1 MSRAFPALFDRW
13 SRRVS
18 ARFAL
23 GHVLAGATIG
33 LALGAGV
40 SAACWKTR
48 HGALRP
54 AGALVGLLG
63 AAAGA
68 AVAKRRRI
76 RDLDVALFLDAR
88 LGSDEAITTA
98 LELAGKSDGSDDAA
112 RVFVTSQA
120 TAALE
125 RATLEALDVRVVR
138 PWHAVALAGAGAI
151 AWLGILPLP
160 PAPAAP
166 SAAPGVEGVRL
177 ARVAGLEK
185 VMKLGDLRPRDEAQR
200 ERLRRLAKEAEALR
214 DKLRSGIEK
223 REAQADLGKLADG
236 ITAERLSLGDGVE
249 RQGMESALGK
259 LGENKELRSAQKALG
274 DRDLVRLDEE
284 MERLADRLEKA
295 DRTRAQEALEDAA
308 QAALRAGAPNVARAL
323 DAERKLLGAKGDRRD
338 MLRELA
344 KELGDALGEEGKRAL
359 QELGS
364 AGGDE
369 TSSKLADRLD
379 KALRGMTPE
388 QRKRLA
394 ENLKKRM
401 GQAPEQ
407 NPRGLSKRELGEMLG
422 ELDDGRLEEELR
434 RMAAAP
440 AEGTEEGERQRGLDG
455 AQGGAEEAAGELG
468 GGLPMPMAGEGIGN
482 GKAASS
488 GGGAGGPAM
497 AGHTEGGGPGSHDGR
512 TGAVEGGEMRAR
524 ATGRMNAGTP
534 MPGVVMGRTAGR
546 AGETAN
552 ERGVGVVGAAAPG
565 EIGGVER
572 SDVPEEYREHV
583 GRYFQPK

>member
-13 SRRVS
+13 SRRVR

-23 GHVLAGATIG
+23 GYVLAGATIG

-76 RDLDVALFLDAR
+76 KDLDVALFLDAR
-88 LGSDEAITTA
+88 LGADEAIATA
-98 LELAGKSDGSDDAA
+98 LELGTKLESSGDSA
-112 RVFVTSQA
+112 RAFVTSQA

-125 RATLEALDVRVVR
+125 RATPRALDVRVVR
-138 PWHAVALAGAGAI
+138 PWHATGLAGAGAI
-151 AWLGILPLP
+151 AWLGVLPLP
-160 PAPAAP
+160 PAAAAP
-166 SAAPGVEGVRL
+166 TVAPGVDGVRL
-177 ARVAGLEK
+177 TRVAGLEK
-185 VMKLGDLRPRDEAQR
+185 VMKVGDLRPRDEAQR
-200 ERLRRLAKEAEALR
+200 ERLRRLAREADSLR
-214 DKLRSGIEK
+214 DKLRTGLEK
-223 REAQADLGKLADG
+223 REAQADIGKLADG

-259 LGENKELRSAQKALG
+259 LGENKDLRSAQKALG

-295 DRTRAQEALEDAA
+295 DRTRAQEALDDAA
-308 QAALRAGAPNVARAL
+308 RAATRAGAPNVARAL
-323 DAERKLLGAKGDRRD
+323 EAERKLLAEKGEGRD
-338 MLRELA
+338 LLRELA
-344 KELGDALGEEGKRAL
+344 KELGDALGEEGKRSL
-359 QELGS
+359 EELGS

-369 TSSKLADRLD
+369 RSSKLAERLE
-379 KALRGMTPE
+379 KALHGLTPE

-401 GQAPEQ
+401 SQAPEQ

-434 RMAAAP
+434 RMAGAP
-440 AEGTEEGERQRGLDG
+440 SEGTEEGERQRGLDG
-455 AQGGAEEAAGELG
+455 AQAGAEEAAGELG
-468 GGLPMPMAGEGIGN
+468 GGVPMPMAGT
-482 GKAASS
+482 S
-488 GGGAGGPAM
+488 GADGPAM
-497 AGHTEGGGPGSHDGR
+497 AGHSEGSGPGSHDGK
-512 TGAVEGGEMRAR
+512 TGAVEAGEMRAR

-534 MPGVVMGRTAGR
+534 MPGVVMGRTSGR

-552 ERGVGVVGAAAPG
+552 ERGVGAVGAAAPG

-572 SDVPEEYREHV
+572 SDVPEEYREQV